1 MALRVYVEES
11 GTPIYNRIAH
21 ALGRALMAL
30 GCEVLLVK
38 PSGFNTA
45 TYDEFLRKQ
54 DGASVYVTTNEPNIV
69 NSIVPGTDT
78 YFFERFPGRVVF
90 VRQDAMLG
98 GTTLLGAVSK
108 LRAWQRVAHRTA
120 HLCLEPNNV
129 DDLTTLGVRARVV
142 AHASEVQPAAPCEDA
157 FEFDA
162 NFIGH
167 VVPALYAP
175 PCSTPAAQGVVD
187 RAVQARR
194 ERLDTPLE
202 PLMREHAATLAG
214 LGSPEDNAL
223 LRIAAAQ
230 WLRTEVHHQTMPF
243 RGWLLENAD
252 LATLDIFGGD
262 PAYLHR
268 VDRHLAIERAG
279 LTMHPAVYEPERL
292 QQVFSRSR
300 VSLNLTALQF
310 DHAVIN
316 RFHDATMA
324 GGLCLMDRRP
334 GLEQLTSAHAEI
346 SFNDVGEL
354 AERVRYWADPRRA
367 GERASLVRKLQ
378 ADVAAHSGYDK
389 LAQAITECV
398 VAM

>member
-1 MALRVYVEES
+1 MKVYVEES

-21 ALGRALMAL
+21 ALGRALIAL
-30 GCEVLLVK
+30 GHEVLLVK
-38 PSGFNTA
+38 PSGFATA
-45 TYDEFLRKQ
+45 TYDEFLRRQ
-54 DGASVYVTTNEPNIV
+54 DGASLYVTTNEPNIV
-69 NSIVPGTDT
+69 NQLVPGTDS
-78 YFFERFPGRVVF
+78 YFFERFPGRVAF

-108 LRAWQRVAHRTA
+108 LRAWQRVAPRSA

-129 DDLTTLGVRARVV
+129 ADLGALGIRARVV
-142 AHASEVQPAAPCEDA
+142 AHATETAPVAPVADG

-167 VVPALYAP
+167 VVPSIYSPAG
-175 PCSTPAAQGVVD
+175 STAAAQGVVT

-202 PLMREHAATLAG
+202 DVMRAHAATLEG
-214 LGSPEDNAL
+214 LGSPEDNTL

-230 WLRTEVHHQTMPF
+230 WLRTEVHQQTMPF

-268 VDRHLAIERAG
+268 VDRHLSLERPG
-279 LTMHPAVYEPERL
+279 ITTHPAVYDAERL

-334 GLEQLTSAHAEI
+334 GLAELTSAHAEI

-389 LAQAITECV
+389 LAQAITQCV
-398 VAM
+398 AAM

>member
-1 MALRVYVEES
+1 MV
-11 GTPIYNRIAH
+11 PH
-21 ALGRALMAL
+21 AT
-30 GCEVLLVK
+30 EVLPV
-38 PSGFNTA
+38 PPI
-45 TYDEFLRKQ
+45 E
-54 DGASVYVTTNEPNIV
+54 DG
-69 NSIVPGTDT
+69 
-78 YFFERFPGRVVF
+78 
-90 VRQDAMLG
+90 
-98 GTTLLGAVSK
+98 
-108 LRAWQRVAHRTA
+108 
-120 HLCLEPNNV
+120 
-129 DDLTTLGVRARVV
+129 
-142 AHASEVQPAAPCEDA
+142 

-167 VVPALYAP
+167 VVPSIYSPAG
-175 PCSTPAAQGVVD
+175 STPAAQGVVT
-187 RAVQARR
+187 RAVTARR

-202 PLMREHAATLAG
+202 GVMRAHAATLEG
-214 LGSPEDNAL
+214 LGSPEDNTL

-252 LATLDIFGGD
+252 LASLDVFGGD

-268 VDRHLAIERAG
+268 VDRHLALERPG
-279 LTMHPAVYEPERL
+279 ITMHPAVYEAERL

-334 GLEQLTSAHAEI
+334 GLEELTSAHAEI

-367 GERASLVRKLQ
+367 GERANLVRKLQ
-378 ADVAAHSGYDK
+378 VDVAARSGYDK
-389 LAQAITECV
+389 LAQAITECIA
-398 VAM
+398 AM

>member
-1 MALRVYVEES
+1 MKVYVEES

-30 GCEVLLVK
+30 GNEVMLVK
-38 PSGFNTA
+38 PSGFTTA

-69 NSIVPGTDT
+69 NGLVPGTDS
-78 YFFERFPGRVVF
+78 YFFERYPGRVVF

-108 LRAWQRVAHRTA
+108 LRAWQRVAGRTA

-129 DDLTTLGVRARVV
+129 DDLTALGIRARVV
-142 AHASEVQPAAPCEDA
+142 AHATETLPVAPVEDG

-167 VVPALYAP
+167 VVPSIYSPAG
-175 PCSTPAAQGVVD
+175 STAAAHAVVT
-187 RAVQARR
+187 RAVTARR

-202 PLMREHAATLAG
+202 DVMRAHAATLEG
-214 LGSPEDNAL
+214 LGSPEDNTL

-252 LATLDIFGGD
+252 LPSLDVFGGD

-268 VDRHLAIERAG
+268 VDRHLALERPG
-279 LTMHPAVYEPERL
+279 ITMHPAVYEAERL

-334 GLEQLTSAHAEI
+334 GLEELTSAHAEI

-367 GERASLVRKLQ
+367 SERASLVRKLQ
-378 ADVAAHSGYDK
+378 ADVAARSGYDK
-389 LAQAITECV
+389 LAQAITACV
-398 VAM
+398 AAM

>member
-1 MALRVYVEES
+1 MKVYVEES

-30 GCEVLLVK
+30 GNEVLLVK
-38 PSGFNTA
+38 PSGFTTA

-69 NSIVPGTDT
+69 NGLVPGTDA
-78 YFFERFPGRVVF
+78 YFFERYPGRVVF

-108 LRAWQRVAHRTA
+108 LRAWQRVAGRTA

-129 DDLTTLGVRARVV
+129 DDLTALGIRARVV
-142 AHASEVQPAAPCEDA
+142 AHATETLPVAPVEDG

-167 VVPALYAP
+167 VVPSIYSPAG
-175 PCSTPAAQGVVD
+175 STAAAHAVVT
-187 RAVQARR
+187 RAVTARR

-202 PLMREHAATLAG
+202 DVMRAHAGTLEG
-214 LGSPEDNAL
+214 LGSPEDNTL

-243 RGWLLENAD
+243 RGWLLENAE
-252 LATLDIFGGD
+252 LGSLDVFGGD

-268 VDRHLAIERAG
+268 VDRHLALERPG
-279 LTMHPAVYEPERL
+279 ITMHPAVYEAERL

-324 GGLCLMDRRP
+324 GGLCLMDKRP
-334 GLEQLTSAHAEI
+334 GLAELTSAHAEI
-346 SFNDVGEL
+346 SFNDVGEM

-367 GERASLVRKLQ
+367 GERASLIRKLQ
-378 ADVAAHSGYDK
+378 ADVAARSGYDK

-398 VAM
+398 TAM

>member
-1 MALRVYVEES
+1 MKVYVEES

-21 ALGRALMAL
+21 ALGRALAML
-30 GCEVLLVK
+30 GNEVLLVK
-38 PSGFNTA
+38 PAGFTTA

-54 DGASVYVTTNEPNIV
+54 DGTGVYVTTNEPNAV
-69 NSIVPGTDT
+69 NQLVPGTDT

-98 GTTLLGAVSK
+98 GTTLLGAISK
-108 LRAWQRVAHRTA
+108 LRAWQRVASRTA

-129 DDLTTLGVRARVV
+129 DDLTALGIRARVV
-142 AHASEVQPAAPCEDA
+142 PHATEVLPVPPIEDG

-167 VVPALYAP
+167 VVPSIYSPAG
-175 PCSTPAAQGVVD
+175 STPAAQGVVT
-187 RAVQARR
+187 RAVPARR

-202 PLMREHAATLAG
+202 GVTRAHAATLEG
-214 LGSPEDNAL
+214 LGSPEDNTL

-252 LATLDIFGGD
+252 LASLDVFGGD

-268 VDRHLAIERAG
+268 VDRHLALERPG
-279 LTMHPAVYEPERL
+279 ITMHPAVYEAERL

-334 GLEQLTSAHAEI
+334 GLEELTSAHAEI

-378 ADVAAHSGYDK
+378 VDVAARSGYDK

-398 VAM
+398 AQM

>member
-1 MALRVYVEES
+1 MAMKVYVEES

-30 GCEVLLVK
+30 GNEVLLVK
-38 PSGFNTA
+38 PAGFTTA

-69 NSIVPGTDT
+69 NGIVPGTDS
-78 YFFERFPGRVVF
+78 YFFERFPGRVIF

-98 GTTLLGAVSK
+98 GTTLLGAISK
-108 LRAWQRVAHRTA
+108 LRAWQRIAGRSA

-129 DDLTTLGVRARVV
+129 DDLKSLGIAARAV
-142 AHASEVQPAAPCEDA
+142 AHATEVLPVAPAEDG
-157 FEFDA
+157 FEFDT

-167 VVPALYAP
+167 VVPSIYSPAG
-175 PCSTPAAQGVVD
+175 STPAAQRVVET
-187 RAVQARR
+187 AMTARR
-194 ERLDTPLE
+194 ERLDTPIE
-202 PLMREHAATLAG
+202 PMLRERAAALDGFGA
-214 LGSPEDNAL
+214 PADNAL

-230 WLRTEVHHQTMPF
+230 WLRTEIHSQTMPF
-243 RGWLLENAD
+243 RGWVLENAELD
-252 LATLDIFGGD
+252 SLDIIGGD

-268 VDRHLAIERAG
+268 VDRNLALDRPGI
-279 LTMHPAVYEPERL
+279 TMHPAVYDAERL
-292 QQVFSRSR
+292 QQIFNRSR

-334 GLEQLTSAHAEI
+334 GLAELTSAHADI
-346 SFNDVGEL
+346 SFNNVSEL
-354 AERVRYWADPRRA
+354 AERVRWFADPRHA
-367 GERASLVRKLQ
+367 TERASLIRKLQ
-378 ADVAAHSGYDK
+378 ADVLAGSGYDK
-389 LAQAITECV
+389 LAQAITACV
-398 VAM
+398 AAM